1 MRGCNQLDQVEK
13 RDRLI
18 TEWILE
24 AGEKIKHSFK
34 ETIQVEEKTNRND
47 LVTEMDKKTEK
58 FLIDNIQQHFPGE
71 RIFAEESNN
80 KDIQDLSG
88 NVWIIDPIDGTL
100 NFVKQHNDFAIMVAL
115 YEDGVGQMG
124 YIYDVMKDELY
135 TAIKDNG
142 VSCNGQPVGEIS
154 DIGLENGLVAISSLL
169 LSGNN
174 DTVRKIGRKS
184 NGVRM
189 IGSAGLET
197 IYAST
202 GRIVAYIAASLAPW
216 DIAAGKLIA
225 EELGLIYTQHDG
237 STIDL
242 LKKNPVV
249 VATPAAH
256 QTIIEMLNNES

>member
-24 AGEKIKHSFK
+24 AGKKIKDSFK

-47 LVTEMDKKTEK
+47 LVTEMDKKTER

-115 YEDGVGQMG
+115 YEDGIGQMG

-142 VSCNGQPVGEIS
+142 VSCNGQSIDKIRDVE
-154 DIGLENGLVAISSLL
+154 LENGFVAISSLL
-169 LSGNN
+169 LSGDN

-197 IYAST
+197 LYAST

-225 EELGLIYTQHDG
+225 EELGLVYTQHNG
-237 STIDL
+237 SNIDL

-256 QTIIEMLNNES
+256 QAIIEMLNSES